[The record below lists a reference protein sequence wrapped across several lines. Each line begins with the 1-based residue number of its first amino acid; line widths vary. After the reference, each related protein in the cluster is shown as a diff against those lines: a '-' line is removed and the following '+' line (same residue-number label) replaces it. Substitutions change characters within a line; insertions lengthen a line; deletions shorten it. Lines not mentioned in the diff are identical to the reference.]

1 VIAGLFGEHVMTRP
15 PEPCIV
21 LEQRIREKEAQI
33 AALQR
38 ELQQLYGEA
47 GRNPAALPA
56 EAPPL
61 TGIKIVDLSW
71 AVFGPLSTQI
81 LSDMGAEVVKIERL
95 SGDLSR
101 QSQSFHA
108 TNRNKQSLAVDL
120 QTPEGREVALKLA
133 DTADILVQN
142 FRPGVI
148 ERLGLDY
155 EQVRQRNPR
164 IIYCSLSGY
173 GESGPYRTRGGQD
186 HIIQGMSGVMSLIG
200 TEDGEPTSA
209 GFYLCDVTGAHY
221 NAIAML
227 LGLYVRQ
234 QRGIGQKIEL
244 ALLNTAIAA
253 QAFPVTWALN
263 HPEAP
268 PRKAGHGHWTRRP
281 LYGVFPTKD
290 LPVTLVASGADRWR
304 QLTAVPGL
312 ESLAQDPRFATQ
324 ESRQQHGDALNAAMA
339 ALLQARTRDAWLELF
354 AQAKILCGPVYT
366 HADLFADPQFQ
377 HNNMVRD
384 LPDHEGKPMKLV
396 NTPIR
401 MTKTPGRLRSTP
413 PDLGQHT
420 ETILQRLGYADDEI
434 QRLRQKRVIL

>member
-1 VIAGLFGEHVMTRP
+1 MTP
-15 PEPCIV
+15 SPEPSAT
-21 LEQRIREKEAQI
+21 LDQRIREKEAQL
-33 AALQR
+33 AAIQR
-38 ELQQLYGEA
+38 ELQQLYRAA
-47 GRNPAALPA
+47 GRTQTAPPTVLSG

-61 TGIKIVDLSW
+61 AGVTVVDLSW

-81 LSDMGAEVVKIERL
+81 LADMGAEVIKIERL
-95 SGDLSR
+95 RGDLSR

-108 TNRNKQSLAVDL
+108 VNRNKQSIALDL
-120 QTPEGREVALKLA
+120 QSPKGREVVLKLTE
-133 DTADILVQN
+133 TADIFVQN

-186 HIIQGMSGVMSLIG
+186 HLIQGMAGIMSLIG
-200 TEDGEPTSA
+200 TQENEPLAA

-244 ALLNTAIAA
+244 ALLDTAVAT

-268 PRKAGHGHWTRRP
+268 PRKAGAGHWTRRP
-281 LYGVFPTKD
+281 LYGVFPTQD
-290 LPVTLVASGADRWR
+290 LPVTLVAFGADYWSR
-304 QLTAVPGL
+304 LTAVPGF
-312 ESLAQDPRFATQ
+312 ESLAADPRFATL
-324 ESRQQHGDALNAAMA
+324 ESRMQHGDELNAAVA
-339 ALLQARTRDAWLELF
+339 AVLRTRTREEWLDIF
-354 AQAKILCGPVYT
+354 GRAKILCGPVYT
-366 HADLFADPQFQ
+366 YADLFADPQFQ
-377 HNNMVRD
+377 HNAMVHE
-384 LPDHEGKPMKLV
+384 LPDHEGKPMKLIGI
-396 NTPIR
+396 PIR
-401 MTKTPGRLRSTP
+401 MTRTPGRIHSTP
-413 PDLGQHT
+413 PALGQHT
-420 ETILQRLGYADDEI
+420 EAILQRLGYSADAI
-434 QRLRQKRVIL
+434 QRLREKQVVL